1 MVSVKQSEIW
11 VGDYCLHKL
20 LEKKIIIA
28 LGEEQAIKCA
38 ARFRPFSFLK
48 LVFVSVIQRFRAH
61 LHQ

>member
-1 MVSVKQSEIW
+1 MTSVKQSEIW

-20 LEKKIIIA
+20 LEKKNIA

-38 ARFRPFSFLK
+38 AKLRPFSFLK